1 MHYCIHLFTETLPT
15 ESKIMTILEPFN
27 SETIYGVDEEG
38 NEKEIKEYP
47 PFTWDWWQIGGRYHG
62 RLKLKID
69 ENDEVY
75 CWRFYSQEPRE
86 GRLFHSMLLRRIRES
101 FTTWQSHEEDYLGYL
116 GYLEKES
123 HIRVDG
129 AKISDLINDFEDLG
143 CFGFVDIDGRA
154 FSRNHWNGQTIVETP
169 EFDKQYQEKL
179 KERADCFLT
188 VIDIHD

>member
-15 ESKIMTILEPFN
+15 EAKIMDILAPFDSN
-27 SETIYGVDEEG
+27 TIYGLDEEG
-38 NEKEIKEYP
+38 NEKEINEYP

-75 CWRFYSQEPRE
+75 SWRFYSKEPRE
-86 GRLFHSMLLRRIRES
+86 GRLFHSMLLRRIREN
-101 FTTWQSHEEDYLGYL
+101 FPTWKRSEEDYLGYL
-116 GYLEKES
+116 GYLEKDPY
-123 HIRVDG
+123 IRVDG

-154 FSRNHWNGQTIVETP
+154 FSREHWDGQTIVDSP
-169 EFDKQYQEKL
+169 DFDKKYQEKL